1 METVLAIDL
10 GGSSLRAALVARD
23 GTVVASAQ
31 RTHRIAEEADATTW
45 WDMLLDTVS
54 ELPSSE
60 VRAIVPTGFTRS
72 QVLVDAAGNPVRPA
86 QCFPDTRA
94 TAEAAALA
102 GAAKGTWVEMT
113 AFHPLARLAWA
124 RADDAFAFARARHLL
139 QPKDYLTLRLT
150 GRTAADRIS
159 NAWALERRTG
169 RRSLSVFNAAQI
181 YTGLLPDLHDPW
193 DIVGRC
199 TAALPGYEGI
209 PVLCGAMD
217 TWCAALGAGAA
228 RPGDAYLIAGTTD
241 AGGVLSDTPTD
252 TEGLVT
258 LPWGIGLFHTGGP
271 SGAGAD
277 CLHWLADLLGQPDPA
292 AIVALAEAASPAA
305 APLIFLPA
313 LSGERAPSWAAT
325 TRGSF
330 AGLDRDHGP
339 AELSRAVL
347 EGVAFADRDLLGGL
361 PFDRLFLAGGG
372 ARSDLWCQIRADVL
386 GCQVL
391 RTGDQPGLLGA
402 AMLGWAGLG
411 EFPSLPAAQSAFTAT
426 ADEFRPDHSTSA
438 RTQRLFEAYKQVQSA
453 AATMAHTLSRL

>member
-1 METVLAIDL
+1 MKTIIAIDL

-45 WDMLLDTVS
+45 WTMLLEAVA
-54 ELPSSE
+54 ELPAAE
-60 VRAIVPTGFTRS
+60 VSAIVPTGFTRS
-72 QVLVDAAGNPVRPA
+72 QVLVDVSGTPVRLA

-94 TAEAAALA
+94 TAEAAAMA
-102 GAAKGTWVEMT
+102 GAEKGTWVEMT

-124 RADDAFAFARARHLL
+124 RADAPFAFARARHLL

-169 RRSLSVFNAAQI
+169 RRSLSVFNTAQI
-181 YTGLLPDLHDPW
+181 DNGLLPDLHDPW
-193 DIVGRC
+193 DVVGRC

-241 AGGVLSDTPTD
+241 A
-252 TEGLVT
+252 
-258 LPWGIGLFHTGGP
+258 
-271 SGAGAD
+271 
-277 CLHWLADLLGQPDPA
+277 A
-292 AIVALAEAASPAA
+292 APAA

-330 AGLDRDHGP
+330 AGLDRAHGP
-339 AELSRAVL
+339 AELARAVL

-402 AMLGWAGLG
+402 AMLGWAGIG

-426 ADEFRPDHSTSA
+426 ADEFRPDHTVSA
-438 RTQRLFEAYKQVQSA
+438 RTQRLFEAYKQVQA
-453 AATMAHTLSRL
+453 AAALMAHTLSRF